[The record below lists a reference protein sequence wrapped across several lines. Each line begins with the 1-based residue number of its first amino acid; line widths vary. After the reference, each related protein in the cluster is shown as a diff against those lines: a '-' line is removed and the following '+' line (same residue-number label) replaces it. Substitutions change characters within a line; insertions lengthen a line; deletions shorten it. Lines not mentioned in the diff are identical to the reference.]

1 MRPLTRAL
9 VLSSLVYL
17 VGCAA
22 ASGQMPAP
30 AGTAQA
36 FESPVSFV
44 SEGDTLRGRMFVAD
58 GAGPHP
64 TVLFLNGFEG
74 SPEAPGFLAP
84 VHEAGH
90 NVLFFTYGGTW
101 GSDGRFSVDRVLAD
115 ARAAL
120 AFLRSSEAR
129 AGYRVDRNHVAVYGL
144 SFGGW
149 VALSLAATEPS
160 LDCVAAR
167 VPANLGA
174 LGRMLKTSEPFRTA
188 WIQNLRRLET
198 DDSPVRVESS
208 VEEAMTPLVEHAD
221 DYDAVSLVPALRD
234 RTVILFG
241 AEHDEQTPITLHY
254 QPLADAFRATGMERL
269 TVVTAPGGHQD
280 RRPQWDATLVEW
292 LREDCLGGGSSQ
304 PEES

>member
-1 MRPLTRAL
+1 MRFLTRVI
-9 VLSSLVYL
+9 VLSSLVVP

-22 ASGQMPAP
+22 TTEQVPA
-30 AGTAQA
+30 AADTAQA

-44 SEGDTLRGRMFVAD
+44 SEGDTLRGRMFVAE

-74 SPEAPGFLAP
+74 SPEPPDFLAP

-101 GSDGRFSVDRVLAD
+101 GSDGLFSVDRVLAD

-120 AFLRSSEAR
+120 AFLRSPEMR
-129 AGYRVDRNHVAVYGL
+129 AAYRIDANAVAVYGL

-149 VALSLAATEPS
+149 AALSLAATDPS

-174 LGRMLKTSEPFRTA
+174 LGRLLQTSEPFRTA
-188 WIQNLRRLET
+188 WIQNMRGLEAA
-198 DDSPVRVESS
+198 DSPVRVAGS
-208 VEEAMTPLVEHAD
+208 VEEAMAPLVERPG

-241 AEHDEQTPITLHY
+241 AEQDEQTPITLHY
-254 QPLADAFRATGMERL
+254 QPLADALRETGMERL

-292 LREDCLGGGSSQ
+292 FREDCFGG
-304 PEES
+304 